1 MTMVKFACT
10 LRYQTS
16 RRERM
21 PRTHSKPSENLASRA
36 RKLPARRTRS
46 QDKKAKSSNQ
56 RAALSPRLGD
66 AERNYCFAV
75 AMKYMKDE
83 EAAADVAQDAL
94 LLAHRHRGSFRGAS
108 RYSTWLYRIASTT
121 ALMHLRKKRRTSK
134 EVPAP
139 TLAEGGAPL
148 AEERDVSAA
157 DPESQVANSQA
168 IGVVKRRLG
177 ELGDKY
183 QRIFWM
189 RYLEGYTEA
198 EIAKR
203 LQLNLSTVKTR
214 AHRARVAVREALG
227 RELAIAA

>member
-1 MTMVKFACT
+1 
-10 LRYQTS
+10 
-16 RRERM
+16 M
-21 PRTHSKPSENLASRA
+21 PATTKTGQSQLAARA
-36 RKLPARRTRS
+36 RKLPARSGKRTARPS
-46 QDKKAKSSNQ
+46 KAKSK
-56 RAALSPRLGD
+56 RAVLSPLLGD

-121 ALMHLRKKRRTSK
+121 ALMHLRKKRRSSK
-134 EVPAP
+134 EVQAPA
-139 TLAEGGAPL
+139 LADGGPQL
-148 AEERDVSAA
+148 SDERDLAAA
-157 DPESQVANSQA
+157 DPEEQVANGEA
-168 IGVVKRRLG
+168 MKVVERRLG

-183 QRIFWM
+183 QQIFWM

-198 EIAKR
+198 EIASR

-227 RELAIAA
+227 RELTLAA

>member
-1 MTMVKFACT
+1 MS
-10 LRYQTS
+10 QTNTS
-16 RRERM
+16 KREGLAA
-21 PRTHSKPSENLASRA
+21 RT
-36 RKLPARRTRS
+36 RKLPARGNRRS
-46 QDKKAKSSNQ
+46 A
-56 RAALSPRLGD
+56 RAASGNSHRIALSPDLGD

-121 ALMHLRKKRRTSK
+121 ALMHLRKKRRSSK
-134 EVPAP
+134 EVQAPA
-139 TLAEGGAPL
+139 LAEGGLPL
-148 AEERDVSAA
+148 AEERDMAA
-157 DPESQVANSQA
+157 TDPEEQVAHGEA
-168 IGVVKRRLG
+168 LKVVERRLG

-227 RELAIAA
+227 RELALAA